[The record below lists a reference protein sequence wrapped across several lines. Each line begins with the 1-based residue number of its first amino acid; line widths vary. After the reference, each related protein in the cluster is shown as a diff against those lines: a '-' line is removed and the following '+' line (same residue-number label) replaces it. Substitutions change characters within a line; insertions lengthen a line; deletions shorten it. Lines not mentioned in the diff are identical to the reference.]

1 MYHLALILIDNLLPD
16 QVHSRASKVVL
27 LVLDLLWLGDVLH
40 QSVLNTG
47 DVKITLKLRT
57 WSCIEQE
64 SFDFVSPLPFRDIQ
78 GLQSRESESH
88 IRCCRRRSRLN
99 VTRSSHNSF
108 NGAVQVE
115 VIIEA
120 KTHISH

>member
-64 SFDFVSPLPFRDIQ
+64 SFDFVSPLPFQDIQ

-88 IRCCRRRSRLN
+88 IRCCRRRRRLN